1 MTMAVHRALELEEE
15 DIAEFADVAEEDE
28 NENENDSGGELVVVD
43 DDLITT

>member
-1 MTMAVHRALELEEE
+1 MTMAVLRALELEEE

-28 NENENDSGGELVVVD
+28 NENDSGGELVVVD